1 MTDYL
6 VYTFYGLFT
15 LTKEIADEEELLDEF
30 GIIPNGYF
38 EDRERYMK
46 SVKITRN
53 NRKRLIEEEKDLPFN
68 LTVPGFENMSE
79 DVQKRFRYE
88 WSERSW

>member
-1 MTDYL
+1 MTNYL

-15 LTKEIADEEELLDEF
+15 LTKEIADEEELIDEF

-46 SVKITRN
+46 SIKITRN
-53 NRKRLIEEEKDLPFN
+53 NRKRLIEEENDLPFN
-68 LTVPGFENMSE
+68 LTVPGYEDMPK